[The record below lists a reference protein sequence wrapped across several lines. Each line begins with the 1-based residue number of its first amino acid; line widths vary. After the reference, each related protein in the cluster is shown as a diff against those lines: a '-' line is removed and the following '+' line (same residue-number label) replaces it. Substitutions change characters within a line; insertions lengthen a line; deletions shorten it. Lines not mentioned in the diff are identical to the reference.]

1 VQSIAE
7 IKPPR
12 ESEDRQ
18 SGEHSAGAG
27 PSPPRSLLASI
38 KSRPVVLMLC
48 AVAVLGTGLV
58 VRSAASRKESPAVS
72 LQSGTAQVERR
83 GLKRTVGPSS
93 ATVGEGVI
101 YVGNRGD
108 SSVCAVGAESLHVGP
123 CVRLE
128 SLPDALAYVAATREV
143 WVTTPR
149 DKSITVIDAASA
161 GTLTRTA
168 KINLDGEPEGF
179 AVDDERGVFY
189 TNLEDKDRTLS
200 INTRSRR
207 VTRAWTSGCGEDGPK
222 GLALD
227 HGLDFLFVACR
238 DRVMVLDAGH
248 EGKLL
253 STTDVGDGIDNI
265 DYVERRHELYAA
277 AARAATL
284 TIARLDPRGRLTPL
298 AIVATVSGAR
308 NAVATAPA
316 DTSTIQTSTVFI
328 TTGTQQSSATYR
340 AKTKPSFDIGGRLSA
355 LYLACAHC
363 ASVRTGRT
371 SSCES

>member
-1 VQSIAE
+1 MIGS
-7 IKPPR
+7 
-12 ESEDRQ
+12 SDRQ
-18 SGEHSAGAG
+18 RAAF
-27 PSPPRSLLASI
+27 LLAI
-38 KSRPVVLMLC
+38 M
-48 AVAVLGTGLV
+48 
-58 VRSAASRKESPAVS
+58 AASCRGAAGFRSPSTAPPSFTVHS
-72 LQSGTAQVERR
+72 IVLPGAPPEGVGMDYLAYDPIRHRVWVPAGNTGSVDVVDTTSGRVARVEGFATAQVERR

-108 SSVCAVGAESLHVGP
+108 SSVCAVGAESLRVGP

-149 DKSITVIDAASA
+149 DKSIMVIDAAAA

-168 KINLDGEPEGF
+168 KISLDGKPEGF
-179 AVDDERGVFY
+179 AVDDGRGVFY

-200 INTRSRR
+200 IDTRSRR
-207 VTRAWTSGCGEDGPK
+207 VTRAWTAGCGEDGPK

-227 HGLDFLFVACR
+227 HGLAFLLVACR
-238 DRVMVLDAGH
+238 DRVRVLDAGH
-248 EGKLL
+248 DGKLL
-253 STTDVGDGIDNI
+253 STIEVGDGIDNI

-284 TIARLDPRGRLTPL
+284 TIARLDARGRLTPL

-308 NAVATAPA
+308 NAVATDEGTAYLTDSPEGKILVVAP
-316 DTSTIQTSTVFI
+316 V
-328 TTGTQQSSATYR
+328 
-340 AKTKPSFDIGGRLSA
+340 
-355 LYLACAHC
+355 
-363 ASVRTGRT
+363 ASP
-371 SSCES
+371 